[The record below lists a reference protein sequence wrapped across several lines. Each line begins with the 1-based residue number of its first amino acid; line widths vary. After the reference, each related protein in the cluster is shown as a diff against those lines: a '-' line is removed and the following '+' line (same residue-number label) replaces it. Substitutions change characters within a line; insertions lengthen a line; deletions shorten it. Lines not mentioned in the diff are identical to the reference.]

1 MNIAHTI
8 FNLLSLTFCLGTAS
22 SVLIHDTNVDKAMVT
37 AVTNHAQH
45 MTNPIAKP
53 GNDPH
58 THSERTSLHQAI
70 RDLNASQPRVQPRNQ
85 DEKHYAQ
92 SKPSARGHH
101 PFDNYT
107 LPVVS

>member
-1 MNIAHTI
+1 MNIVNTI
-8 FNLLSLTFCLGTAS
+8 INLLSLTFCLGTAS
-22 SVLIHDTNVDKAMVT
+22 SVVIHDTNIDKAMLT
-37 AVTNHAQH
+37 AVTSRTQVVDAPV
-45 MTNPIAKP
+45 MRP

-58 THSERTSLHQAI
+58 THSERVSLHQAI

-85 DEKHYAQ
+85 DEKHYIQ

-107 LPVVS
+107 LPAVN